1 MKGRSDIKV
10 CNGNKLL
17 ISQLID
23 GELSPEE
30 ELQLRDHMGR
40 CPACRA
46 YYEELSFISGHMD
59 DIDFPDDLH
68 ASIMSAVEQSRGGG
82 KKPLR
87 FGRKAPPVIGA
98 VAAAIMIVFA
108 GVIGVKSGIISFGS
122 SDKPYESVNMAGSA
136 ETADLMMASP
146 QMSLKQ
152 ADGSRA
158 DEEAADG
165 EDGGGG
171 ETVDRKTG
179 SSYPVTIDS
188 TMTGWFNSAEGN
200 VTVLKQIDT
209 ESYTDSGEE
218 LTARVE
224 ELSAALDGQFSG
236 YGFYMVAFGQS
247 QDLPD
252 VFADQAGDVYPGM
265 TLLIDVKN
273 DLSVREQIS
282 CSMTENGFDV
292 YDDQDGE
299 YFTIDAEAEDG
310 LVIIELDG
318 E

>member
-1 MKGRSDIKV
+1 MKV

-82 KKPLR
+82 KKPLCFR
-87 FGRKAPPVIGA
+87 RKTPPVIGA

-122 SDKPYESVNMAGSA
+122 SDNSYESANMSGSA
-136 ETADLMMASP
+136 ETADLMMAAP

-158 DEEAADG
+158 DEEASDG
-165 EDGGGG
+165 EDGGGEEIEG
-171 ETVDRKTG
+171 KAG

-218 LTARVE
+218 LAARVE

>member
-1 MKGRSDIKV
+1 MKV

-30 ELQLRDHMGR
+30 ERQLRDHMDH

-46 YYEELSFISGHMD
+46 YYDELSFISGHMD

-82 KKPLR
+82 KKPLCFR
-87 FGRKAPPVIGA
+87 RKTPPVIGA

-136 ETADLMMASP
+136 ETADLMMAAP

-158 DEEAADG
+158 DEEASDG

-171 ETVDRKTG
+171 ETVDRKNG

-224 ELSAALDGQFSG
+224 ELSAALDGQFRG

>member
-1 MKGRSDIKV
+1 MKA

-82 KKPLR
+82 KKPLC

-122 SDKPYESVNMAGSA
+122 SDNSYESANMSGSA
-136 ETADLMMASP
+136 ETADLMIAAP

-152 ADGSRA
+152 ADGSQA

-171 ETVDRKTG
+171 ETVGRKTG

>member
-1 MKGRSDIKV
+1 MKV

-30 ELQLRDHMGR
+30 ELQLRDHMDH
-40 CPACRA
+40 CPVCRA
-46 YYEELSFISGHMD
+46 YYDELSFVSGHMD

-87 FGRKAPPVIGA
+87 FGRKTPPVIGA

-122 SDKPYESVNMAGSA
+122 SGKPYESVNMSGSA
-136 ETADLMMASP
+136 ETADLMMAPP

-158 DEEAADG
+158 DEEASDG
-165 EDGGGG
+165 EDGGGREIEEKAG
-171 ETVDRKTG
+171 RA
-179 SSYPVTIDS
+179 YPVTIDS
-188 TMTGWFNSAEGN
+188 TTTGWFNSAEGN
-200 VTVLKQIDT
+200 VTVLKQGNS
-209 ESYTDSGEE
+209 ESVIGREE
-218 LTARVE
+218 ALTARVE
-224 ELSAALDGQFSG
+224 ELSASLEGRVNG

>member
-1 MKGRSDIKV
+1 MKGRSDMKV

-82 KKPLR
+82 KKPLCFR
-87 FGRKAPPVIGA
+87 RKTPPVIGA

-122 SDKPYESVNMAGSA
+122 SGKPYESVNMSGSA
-136 ETADLMMASP
+136 ETADLMMAPP

-158 DEEAADG
+158 DEEASDG
-165 EDGGGG
+165 EDGGGR
-171 ETVDRKTG
+171 EIEEKAG

-299 YFTIDAEAEDG
+299 YFTINAEAEDG

>member
-1 MKGRSDIKV
+1 MKV

-82 KKPLR
+82 KKQLC
-87 FGRKAPPVIGA
+87 FGRKTPPVIGA

-122 SDKPYESVNMAGSA
+122 SDKPYESVNMSGSA
-136 ETADLMMASP
+136 ETANLMMAPP

-152 ADGSRA
+152 ADGSRG
-158 DEEAADG
+158 DEEASDG
-165 EDGGGG
+165 EDGGGR
-171 ETVDRKTG
+171 EIEEKAG
-179 SSYPVTIDS
+179 SAYPVTIDS
-188 TMTGWFNSAEGN
+188 TTTGWFNSAEGN
-200 VTVLKQIDT
+200 VTVLKQGNS
-209 ESYTDSGEE
+209 ESVIGREE
-218 LTARVE
+218 ALTARVE
-224 ELSAALDGQFSG
+224 ELSASLEGRVNG

>member
-1 MKGRSDIKV
+1 MKV

-82 KKPLR
+82 KKPLCFR
-87 FGRKAPPVIGA
+87 QKTPPVIGA

-122 SDKPYESVNMAGSA
+122 SGKPYESVNMSGSA
-136 ETADLMMASP
+136 ETANLMMAPP

-158 DEEAADG
+158 DEEASDG
-165 EDGGGG
+165 EDGGGR
-171 ETVDRKTG
+171 EIEEKAG
-179 SSYPVTIDS
+179 SAYPVTIDS
-188 TMTGWFNSAEGN
+188 TTTGWFNSAEGN
-200 VTVLKQIDT
+200 VTVLKQGNS
-209 ESYTDSGEE
+209 ESVIGREE
-218 LTARVE
+218 ALTARVE

-292 YDDQDGE
+292 YDDQSGD
-299 YFTIDAEAEDG
+299 YFTINAEAEDG

>member
-1 MKGRSDIKV
+1 M
-10 CNGNKLL
+10 
-17 ISQLID
+17 
-23 GELSPEE
+23 
-30 ELQLRDHMGR
+30 
-40 CPACRA
+40 
-46 YYEELSFISGHMD
+46 SFISGHMD

-122 SDKPYESVNMAGSA
+122 SDNSYESANMSGSA
-136 ETADLMMASP
+136 ETADLMMAAP

-158 DEEAADG
+158 DEEASDG
-165 EDGGGG
+165 EDGGGEEIEG
-171 ETVDRKTG
+171 KAG

-236 YGFYMVAFGQS
+236 YGF
-247 QDLPD
+247 
-252 VFADQAGDVYPGM
+252 
-265 TLLIDVKN
+265 
-273 DLSVREQIS
+273 
-282 CSMTENGFDV
+282 
-292 YDDQDGE
+292 
-299 YFTIDAEAEDG
+299 
-310 LVIIELDG
+310 
-318 E
+318 